1 MPYIEHE
8 ISEREFLDECDD
20 HDLAKI
26 VKHLREQKL
35 LTNRESMTDY
45 IDQEFPTP
53 KLSVGQSEIFEALRT
68 IARNTLRLEPEDE
81 NNIQEIANR
90 F

>member
-8 ISEREFLDECDD
+8 ISVREFLDECDP

-35 LTNRESMTDY
+35 LTNRESMADY
-45 IDQEFPTP
+45 FDDATSAPS
-53 KLSVGQSEIFEALRT
+53 LSVAQSEVYEALRT
-68 IARNTLRLEPEDE
+68 IARNTLLLSAEEE
-81 NNIQEIANR
+81 QNIISISNR